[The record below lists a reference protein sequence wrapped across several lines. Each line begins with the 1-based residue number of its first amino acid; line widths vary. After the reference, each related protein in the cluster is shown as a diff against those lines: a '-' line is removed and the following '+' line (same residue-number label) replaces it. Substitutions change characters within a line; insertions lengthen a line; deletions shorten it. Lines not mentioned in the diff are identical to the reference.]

1 MIGSLRRSARSDWS
15 LIFARMACGT
25 ADLARQD
32 ARAGRPRQRDR
43 PRPRRVQ
50 FGFDAGLLERPV
62 PFGPVFS
69 CRSAREQASP
79 RTQRPDRPARRPRT
93 VPSSENRP
101 STARHPCSGT
111 PLGKGSCTCRAR
123 RERGCLI
130 VLRCCGI
137 GFRIAARARSRLLS
151 LCGWRNAPAYGGY
164 GYGGY
169 GYGQRG
175 YFRGGYGGAYRP
187 HYDYHDTTHLD
198 YHPGTARRHFD
209 HYDYTP
215 GHYDVHR
222 SGHWDRH

>member
-1 MIGSLRRSARSDWS
+1 VKIGRQQHVIIAQERP
-15 LIFARMACGT
+15 
-25 ADLARQD
+25 LAK
-32 ARAGRPRQRDR
+32 AL
-43 PRPRRVQ
+43 
-50 FGFDAGLLERPV
+50 AGL
-62 PFGPVFS
+62 GG
-69 CRSAREQASP
+69 
-79 RTQRPDRPARRPRT
+79 
-93 VPSSENRP
+93 
-101 STARHPCSGT
+101 SG
-111 PLGKGSCTCRAR
+111 AV
-123 RERGCLI
+123 LI

-187 HYDYHDTTHLD
+187 HYDYHDTPHLD
-198 YHPGTARRHFD
+198 YHPGTFRRHFD

-222 SGHWDRH
+222 SGHGDRH